1 MEFYKRVLKLHHFRN
16 LGRKSPTELLLN
28 SSFEKHGGLVILVG
42 ENNVG
47 KSNVL
52 EALTIFNDADI
63 KLCSEEDYFKNH
75 KKDTLLSLEE
85 ETILDRKITGF
96 SCVDLK
102 IQTKEVNKGLK
113 ELSKTLIS
121 YPFEKHVEALG
132 EQCNNSVYIPTNN
145 NDYSKICTLVSNF
158 INLITSYNSLGLFLH
173 FYKEKLKLSEFVT
186 EYANATNNLF
196 FKELIKH
203 VSGNSEWI
211 KNFCQCI
218 KEIIKHNTPDKK
230 YNTDEFFVMRQH
242 KQNQLAKIYSCF
254 KKLSEGEIKPKDV
267 EYILKKLEELDK
279 IFKTTDFT
287 KFTPKTEALLN
298 EQSQEKLSEFVKEMI
313 EKIDEKYPINENFK
327 QQFRTFRLNIG
338 NLKKEIKNSLKNLD
352 KIGEDFERKK
362 ERLIREIENDCK
374 NQKVLKFNYDVLL
387 DNIQQICKNYIASHA
402 VNDVSKDIKSMM
414 CQLYLKKIDLLVNSE
429 IEQYRYNDFLESA
442 RKFLWEDIKTLD
454 EKSGVHLFPKNIGE
468 IKDKFETNK
477 EKFKQSKNY
486 SEFAEYCREC
496 NPYTAFQNLKNKVQ
510 FPLSGGLS
518 YKSYKLVPTMKE
530 YKEPKITDNDFKAVL
545 FTCIDYSSLSEFDQ
559 WDWFFRNSLFRKMD
573 FHPNAIWNFF
583 GSILKDGQAL
593 QIIMFDKNN
602 DLVIYDSEKSF
613 NIPKKYLQ
621 EIDQELLKEI
631 RQSKHLFPIE
641 VKRKYNNNVCQFEF
655 FKKDTSHL
663 LFKVNFTEILENLA
677 EILEYNMQLKIDS
690 LITKE
695 FNKLLAIAEDSSQNS
710 YQLKIHVR
718 HNNKFYDYSKK
729 STAYEIKL
737 EIHDC
742 RKSHDHNEPIILSQ
756 QSTGFQWAFNFMFG
770 FLYNVG
776 SDFSFNKN
784 IIYVMDEPATHLS
797 VPARKEFRRFLK
809 EYAHKNHVTFVLA
822 THDPFLVDT
831 DHLDEIRIVE
841 KETEGSVIKNHF
853 NYPLNNAGK
862 DSDALDKI
870 KRSLGVG
877 QHVFHNPQKHR
888 IIFVEGIT
896 DYCYLSAFKLYF
908 NEREYKDNPIPFTFL
923 PISGLKNNP
932 NDMEETIKKLCKL
945 DNHPIVLTDD
955 DRKCVFNQKATSER
969 FKKANEEMHDP
980 IRILQLSKCDEN
992 FKQIED
998 CFSANDR
1005 KKYAKNKQME
1015 LAMAFKTRL
1024 LYGEKDDV
1032 VSEETKKNFLKLFE
1046 WIKKECNNPTI
1057 KKEYI
1062 KFDYNTPRIIIERI
1076 LMFKKMCLSLIAIS
1090 GVCVGAKDLDF
1101 KLDYRA
1107 TGGKLMGK
1115 MTDSSLL
1122 SITSMNDEPVVIK
1135 NLIVNRGNSCEA
1147 TKKVEPK
1154 LGDKFKKEKLFD
1166 HELKYS
1172 QQIFYRLDCKPNQLL
1187 EVKIITDKGEY
1198 YHKFSK

>member
-16 LGRKSPTELLLN
+16 LGKNSPTELLLN
-28 SSFEKHGGLVILVG
+28 SSFENKHGGLVVLVG

-52 EALTIFNDADI
+52 EALKIFNDADI
-63 KLCSEEDYFKNH
+63 KLCNEEDYFKNH

-85 ETILDRKITGF
+85 EAILDHKITDF

-102 IQTKEVNKGLK
+102 IQSKEVNKGLK
-113 ELSKTLIS
+113 ELSKILIS

-211 KNFCQCI
+211 KNFCQCV
-218 KEIIKHNTPDKK
+218 KEIKKCNTPNKK
-230 YNTDEFFVMRQH
+230 YNSDDFFVMGKH
-242 KQNQLAKIYSCF
+242 KQNQLSKIYSYF

-352 KIGEDFERKK
+352 KIREDFERKK
-362 ERLIREIENDCK
+362 ERLIREIENDCESEYNSEK
-374 NQKVLKFNYDVLL
+374 ESKINYDLLL
-387 DNIQQICKNYIASHA
+387 DNIQQICEKYIASH
-402 VNDVSKDIKSMM
+402 VVSDESKDMKPMM
-414 CQLYLKKIDLLVNSE
+414 CQFYLEKIDLLFNSE
-429 IEQYRYNDFLESA
+429 IEQCKYGDFLESA

-454 EKSGVHLFPKNIGE
+454 EKSGVHLFPKNLKE
-468 IKDKFETNK
+468 IKEKFENNK

-486 SEFAEYCREC
+486 FEFAERCREC
-496 NPYTAFQNLKNKVQ
+496 NPYTAFQNLRNKVQ

-518 YKSYKLVPTMKE
+518 YKSYKLVPIMKE
-530 YKEPKITDNDFKAVL
+530 YKEPKITDNDLEAISTKETGLA
-545 FTCIDYSSLSEFDQ
+545 SQLSGH
-559 WDWFFRNSLFRKMD
+559 WFFQLSLFNKTN
-573 FHPNAIWNFF
+573 FNPNKIWIPLEFNKR
-583 GSILKDGQAL
+583 SKIK
-593 QIIMFDKNN
+593 FDK
-602 DLVIYDSEKSF
+602 DLEIYFDSHESF
-613 NIPKKYLQ
+613 NISKKYLQ
-621 EIDQELLKEI
+621 EIDQELLKKI
-631 RQSKHLFPIE
+631 KQSKDFFPIQKIE
-641 VKRKYNNNVCQFEF
+641 SKHDNNDILQLEF
-655 FKKDTSHL
+655 FENDTSF
-663 LFKVNFTEILENLA
+663 LFAKGSFA

-695 FNKLLAIAEDSSQNS
+695 FNRLLAIAEDSSQDS
-710 YQLKIHVR
+710 YQLKIRVR

-742 RKSHDHNEPIILSQ
+742 RKSDNQNEPIILSQ

-776 SDFSFNKN
+776 SHFSFNHN

-797 VPARKEFRRFLK
+797 VPARKEFRKFLK

-841 KETEGSVIKNHF
+841 KETEGSAIKNHF

-896 DYCYLSAFKLYF
+896 DYCYLSAFKLYL
-908 NEREYKDNPIPFTFL
+908 RYKEYKDNPIPFTFL
-923 PISGLKNNP
+923 PISGLKK
-932 NDMEETIKKLCKL
+932 DSKHMKETIKKLCEL
-945 DNHPIVLTDD
+945 DNNPIVLTDD
-955 DRKCVFNQKATSER
+955 DRKCDSDQNATSER
-969 FKKANEEMHDP
+969 FKKANKYLGNP
-980 IRILQLSKCDEN
+980 ITILQLSDCDRH

-1005 KKYAKNKQME
+1005 KKYAKNKRME

-1024 LYGEKDDV
+1024 LYGGEDAIEKQ
-1032 VSEETKKNFLKLFE
+1032 TKRNFLKLFK
-1046 WIKKECNNPTI
+1046 WI
-1057 KKEYI
+1057 
-1062 KFDYNTPRIIIERI
+1062 
-1076 LMFKKMCLSLIAIS
+1076 AW
-1090 GVCVGAKDLDF
+1090 
-1101 KLDYRA
+1101 A
-1107 TGGKLMGK
+1107 TNL
-1115 MTDSSLL
+1115 
-1122 SITSMNDEPVVIK
+1122 IK
-1135 NLIVNRGNSCEA
+1135 N
-1147 TKKVEPK
+1147 
-1154 LGDKFKKEKLFD
+1154 
-1166 HELKYS
+1166 
-1172 QQIFYRLDCKPNQLL
+1172 
-1187 EVKIITDKGEY
+1187 
-1198 YHKFSK
+1198 

>member
-1 MEFYKRVLKLHHFRN
+1 MELYKRVLKLHHFRN
-16 LGRKSPTELLLN
+16 LGRKSPAELLLN
-28 SSFEKHGGLVILVG
+28 SSFGEIKHGGLVILVG

-52 EALTIFNDADI
+52 EALTIFNDADV
-63 KLCSEEDYFKNH
+63 KLCSEEYYFKNH

-85 ETILDRKITGF
+85 EAILDHKITGF
-96 SCVDLK
+96 SCMDLR
-102 IQTKEVNKGLK
+102 IQSKEISCNLK

-132 EQCNNSVYIPTNN
+132 EQCSNSVYIPTNN
-145 NDYSKICTLVSNF
+145 NDYSNICTLVSDF

-173 FYKEKLKLSEFVT
+173 FYKEKLKLSELVT
-186 EYANATNNLF
+186 KYANATNNLF

-203 VSGNSEWI
+203 VSGNSEGI

-230 YNTDEFFVMRQH
+230 YNTDKFFVMGQH
-242 KQNQLAKIYSCF
+242 KQNQLEKIYSHF
-254 KKLSEGEIKPKDV
+254 EKLSASEVKPQNED
-267 EYILKKLEELDK
+267 ILKKLKSLDE
-279 IFKTTDFT
+279 IFKTIDFNT
-287 KFTPKTEALLN
+287 KFTPKTE
-298 EQSQEKLSEFVKEMI
+298 VKDIIKE
-313 EKIDEKYPINENFK
+313 IDEKYPINENFK

-338 NLKKEIKNSLKNLD
+338 NLKKKIKNSLKYLEKTREN
-352 KIGEDFERKK
+352 FERKK

-387 DNIQQICKNYIASHA
+387 DNIQQICKKYIVSHV
-402 VNDVSKDIKSMM
+402 VNDASKDMKYMI
-414 CQLYLKKIDLLVNSE
+414 CQFYLEKMELLSNSKIRQYQYDDLLK
-429 IEQYRYNDFLESA
+429 SA
-442 RKFLWEDIKTLD
+442 RISLWESIKILD
-454 EKSGVHLFPKNIGE
+454 NESGTPLFPKNIGE
-468 IKDKFETNK
+468 IKDKFEANK
-477 EKFKQSKNY
+477 EKVKQSKNY
-486 SEFAEYCREC
+486 FEFAEYCREC
-496 NPYTAFQNLKNKVQ
+496 NPYTAFQNLRNKVQ

-518 YKSYKLVPTMKE
+518 YKSYKLVPIMKE
-530 YKEPKITDNDFKAVL
+530 YKEPKITDNDLKTAL
-545 FTCIDYSSLSEFDQ
+545 FTLFDYSSPSEFDQ
-559 WDWFFRNSLFRKMD
+559 SDWFFRNSLFRKMD

-593 QIIMFDKNN
+593 QIIMFDQNN
-602 DLVIYDSEKSF
+602 DLVIYNSEKSF

-621 EIDQELLKEI
+621 EIDQESLKEI
-631 RQSKHLFPIE
+631 RQSEFPFNIE
-641 VKRKYNNNVCQFEF
+641 AKGEYNNNVWQLEF
-655 FKKDTSHL
+655 LNDKSSL
-663 LFKVNFTEILENLA
+663 LFKVNFTEILESLA

-695 FNKLLAIAEDSSQNS
+695 FNRLLAIAEDSPQDS

-718 HNNKFYDYSKK
+718 HNNKLSEEKEY
-729 STAYEIKL
+729 TAYEIKL
-737 EIHDC
+737 EVYDC

-770 FLYNVG
+770 FLYNWG
-776 SDFSFNKN
+776 SHFSLNKN

-797 VPARKEFRRFLK
+797 VPVRKEFRKFLK

-841 KETEGSVIKNHF
+841 KETEGSAIKNHF
-853 NYPLNNAGK
+853 NYPLNNASK

-888 IIFVEGIT
+888 IIFVKGIT

-908 NEREYKDNPIPFTFL
+908 NKHDPQYKDNPIPFTFL

-932 NDMEETIKKLCKL
+932 NDMEETIKKLCEL

-955 DRKCVFNQKATSER
+955 DRKCDFDQNATSKR
-969 FKKANEEMHDP
+969 FKRANEDLGNP
-980 IRILQLSKCDEN
+980 ITILQLSDCDRY

-1005 KKYAKNKQME
+1005 KKYAKNKRME

-1032 VSEETKKNFLKLFE
+1032 MSEETKENFLKLFE

-1062 KFDYNTPRIIIERI
+1062 KFDYNTPQI
-1076 LMFKKMCLSLIAIS
+1076 L
-1090 GVCVGAKDLDF
+1090 
-1101 KLDYRA
+1101 
-1107 TGGKLMGK
+1107 
-1115 MTDSSLL
+1115 LL
-1122 SITSMNDEPVVIK
+1122 
-1135 NLIVNRGNSCEA
+1135 
-1147 TKKVEPK
+1147 
-1154 LGDKFKKEKLFD
+1154 
-1166 HELKYS
+1166 
-1172 QQIFYRLDCKPNQLL
+1172 
-1187 EVKIITDKGEY
+1187 KG
-1198 YHKFSK
+1198 F

>member
-1 MEFYKRVLKLHHFRN
+1 MKFYKRVLKLHQSRN

-28 SSFEKHGGLVILVG
+28 SSFDEKHGGLVVLVG

-52 EALTIFNDADI
+52 EALKIFNDADI
-63 KLCSEEDYFKNH
+63 KLCGEEDYFKDH
-75 KKDTLLSLEE
+75 EKDSLLSLEE
-85 ETILDRKITGF
+85 ETSLDHKITGF

-102 IQTKEVNKGLK
+102 IQSKEVNKGLK
-113 ELSKTLIS
+113 KLSKTLIS
-121 YPFEKHVEALG
+121 YPFEKHVEALS
-132 EQCNNSVYIPTNN
+132 EQCNNIVSIPIN
-145 NDYSKICTLVSNF
+145 NDNYSNICTLVSNF

-203 VSGNSEWI
+203 VSGNSEGI

-218 KEIIKHNTPDKK
+218 KEIIKYNTPNKR
-230 YNTDEFFVMRQH
+230 YNTDEFFVMGQH
-242 KQNQLAKIYSCF
+242 KQNQLEKIYSHF
-254 KKLSEGEIKPKDV
+254 KKLSENEIKNKKDV
-267 EYILKKLEELDK
+267 KYISNKIKSLDE

-287 KFTPKTEALLN
+287 KFTPETE
-298 EQSQEKLSEFVKEMI
+298 VKDIIKEI
-313 EKIDEKYPINENFK
+313 EVKDIIKEIDEKYPINENFK

-338 NLKKEIKNSLKNLD
+338 NLKKKIKNSLKYLE
-352 KIGEDFERKK
+352 KTREDFERKK

-402 VNDVSKDIKSMM
+402 VNDASKDMKSMM
-414 CQLYLKKIDLLVNSE
+414 CQFYLKKIDLLVNSE

-496 NPYTAFQNLKNKVQ
+496 NPYTAFQNLRNKVQ

-530 YKEPKITDNDFKAVL
+530 YKEPKITDNDLKTAL
-545 FTCIDYSSLSEFDQ
+545 FTLFGYSSPSEFNQ
-559 WDWFFRNSLFRKMD
+559 SDWLFRNSLFRKMG
-573 FHPNAIWNFF
+573 FHPNTIWNFF

-613 NIPKKYLQ
+613 NIPEKYLQ

-695 FNKLLAIAEDSSQNS
+695 FNRLLAIAEDSPQDS
-710 YQLKIHVR
+710 YQLKIRVQ
-718 HNNKFYDYSKK
+718 HNNKFYDYSKE

-742 RKSHDHNEPIILSQ
+742 RKSDNQKPIILSE

-776 SDFSFNKN
+776 SNFSFNHN

-797 VPARKEFRRFLK
+797 VPARKEFRKFLK

-841 KETEGSVIKNHF
+841 KEAEGSAIKNNF
-853 NYPLNNAGK
+853 NYPLNNASK
-862 DSDALDKI
+862 DSDALYQI

-877 QHVFHNPQKHR
+877 QHVFHNPKKQR
-888 IIFVEGIT
+888 IIFIEGIT
-896 DYCYLSAFKLYF
+896 DYCYLSAFKLHF
-908 NEREYKDNPIPFTFL
+908 NEHNPQYKDNPFYFTFL

-932 NDMEETIKKLCKL
+932 NDMKETIQKLCEL
-945 DNHPIVLTDD
+945 DNNPIVLTDD
-955 DRKCVFNQKATSER
+955 DRKCIFNQKATSER
-969 FKKANEEMHDP
+969 FKRANEEMHDP
-980 IRILQLSKCDEN
+980 ITILQLSDCDRH

-998 CFSANDR
+998 CFSVNDR
-1005 KKYAKNKQME
+1005 KKYAKNKRME

-1024 LYGEKDDV
+1024 LYGGEDDA
-1032 VSEETKKNFLKLFE
+1032 VSEETKKNFLYLFE
-1046 WIKKECNNPTI
+1046 WIKK
-1057 KKEYI
+1057 
-1062 KFDYNTPRIIIERI
+1062 R
-1076 LMFKKMCLSLIAIS
+1076 
-1090 GVCVGAKDLDF
+1090 V
-1101 KLDYRA
+1101 
-1107 TGGKLMGK
+1107 
-1115 MTDSSLL
+1115 
-1122 SITSMNDEPVVIK
+1122 
-1135 NLIVNRGNSCEA
+1135 
-1147 TKKVEPK
+1147 
-1154 LGDKFKKEKLFD
+1154 
-1166 HELKYS
+1166 
-1172 QQIFYRLDCKPNQLL
+1172 
-1187 EVKIITDKGEY
+1187 
-1198 YHKFSK
+1198 

>member
-1 MEFYKRVLKLHHFRN
+1 MEFYKRVLKLHQFRN
-16 LGRKSPTELLLN
+16 LGRNSPTELLLN
-28 SSFEKHGGLVILVG
+28 SSFDEKHGGLVVLVG

-52 EALTIFNDADI
+52 EALIIFNDADI
-63 KLCSEEDYFKNH
+63 KLCNEEDYFKDH
-75 KKDTLLSLEE
+75 EKDSLLSLEE
-85 ETILDRKITGF
+85 EAILDHKITGF

-102 IQTKEVNKGLK
+102 IQSKEVNKGLK

-132 EQCNNSVYIPTNN
+132 EQCSNSIYIPTNN
-145 NDYSKICTLVSNF
+145 NDYSNICTFVSDF

-173 FYKEKLKLSEFVT
+173 FYKEKLKLGTFT
-186 EYANATNNLF
+186 TRQADNLF

-203 VSGNSEWI
+203 VSGNNQLV

-218 KEIIKHNTPDKK
+218 KEIIKCNTPDKK
-230 YNTDEFFVMRQH
+230 YNTDEFFVMGKH
-242 KQNQLAKIYSCF
+242 KQNQLAKIYSYF
-254 KKLSEGEIKPKDV
+254 KKLSEGEIKPQNED
-267 EYILKKLEELDK
+267 ILKKLKSLDE

-287 KFTPKTEALLN
+287 KFTPETE
-298 EQSQEKLSEFVKEMI
+298 VKDIIKE
-313 EKIDEKYPINENFK
+313 IDKKYPINENFK

-338 NLKKEIKNSLKNLD
+338 NLKKKIKNSLKYLE
-352 KIGEDFERKK
+352 KTREDFERKK

-387 DNIQQICKNYIASHA
+387 DNIQQICKNYIASHV
-402 VNDVSKDIKSMM
+402 VNDASKDMKYMI
-414 CQLYLKKIDLLVNSE
+414 CQFYLEKMELLSNSKIRRYQYDDLLK
-429 IEQYRYNDFLESA
+429 SA
-442 RKFLWEDIKTLD
+442 RKSLWENIKTLD
-454 EKSGVHLFPKNIGE
+454 EKSGIHLFPKNIGE
-468 IKDKFETNK
+468 IKDKFEANK
-477 EKFKQSKNY
+477 EKVKQSKNY
-486 SEFAEYCREC
+486 FEFAEYCREC
-496 NPYTAFQNLKNKVQ
+496 NPYTAFQNLRNKVQ

-518 YKSYKLVPTMKE
+518 YKSYKLVPIMKK
-530 YKEPKITDNDFKAVL
+530 YKEPKITDNDLKTAL
-545 FTCIDYSSLSEFDQ
+545 FTLFDYSSPSEFDQ
-559 WDWFFRNSLFRKMD
+559 WDWFFRNSLFRKID

-613 NIPKKYLQ
+613 NIPEKYLQ
-621 EIDQELLKEI
+621 EIDQKEI
-631 RQSKHLFPIE
+631 KRSEYLLTE
-641 VKRKYNNNVCQFEF
+641 VKGEYNNNVWQLEF
-655 FKKDTSHL
+655 LNDKSSL
-663 LFKVNFTEILENLA
+663 LFKVNFTEILESLA
-677 EILEYNMQLKIDS
+677 EIMEYNMQLKIDS

-695 FNKLLAIAEDSSQNS
+695 FNKLLAIAQDSPQNS
-710 YQLKIHVR
+710 YQLKIRVR
-718 HNNKFYDYSKK
+718 HNNKLPREKY
-729 STAYEIKL
+729 TAYEIKL

-776 SDFSFNKN
+776 SNFSFNKN

-797 VPARKEFRRFLK
+797 VPVRKEFRKFLK

-822 THDPFLVDT
+822 THDPFLVGT

-853 NYPLNNAGK
+853 NYPLNNASK

-877 QHVFHNPQKHR
+877 QHVFHNPKKHR

-908 NEREYKDNPIPFTFL
+908 NEREFKDNPIPFTFL
-923 PISGLKNNP
+923 PISGLKKESD
-932 NDMEETIKKLCKL
+932 DMKETIQKLCEL

-955 DRKCVFNQKATSER
+955 DRKCDSDQKATSER
-969 FKKANEEMHDP
+969 FKNANEEMHDP
-980 IRILQLSKCDEN
+980 IRILQLSDCDRH

-1015 LAMAFKTRL
+1015 LAMAFKTKL

-1032 VSEETKKNFLKLFE
+1032 MSKETKKNFLCLFE
-1046 WIKKECNNPTI
+1046 WIKK
-1057 KKEYI
+1057 
-1062 KFDYNTPRIIIERI
+1062 R
-1076 LMFKKMCLSLIAIS
+1076 
-1090 GVCVGAKDLDF
+1090 V
-1101 KLDYRA
+1101 
-1107 TGGKLMGK
+1107 
-1115 MTDSSLL
+1115 
-1122 SITSMNDEPVVIK
+1122 
-1135 NLIVNRGNSCEA
+1135 
-1147 TKKVEPK
+1147 
-1154 LGDKFKKEKLFD
+1154 
-1166 HELKYS
+1166 
-1172 QQIFYRLDCKPNQLL
+1172 
-1187 EVKIITDKGEY
+1187 
-1198 YHKFSK
+1198 